1 MLKNYLNRK
10 EQIIISA
17 IEIMDERGT
26 NGLTMK
32 EIAHRQGVTEP
43 AIYRHFK
50 SKQEVILTIL
60 ERTAVFDEGLFNT
73 ILQNNISA
81 LGAVHFF
88 IESYTTYYESYPE
101 LITIFFSFDAY
112 RYDQE
117 TMQMMQ
123 AIHEQR
129 EAFLCQVIEEGIA
142 AGRINQTMNASQYA
156 KLLMGQVWATLYH
169 WKMNYCQGSVKQEMM
184 MNIEWILERMK
195 GLQKEERRD

>member
-1 MLKNYLNRK
+1 MFKHYLNRK

-32 EIAHRQGVTEP
+32 EISIRQGVTEP

-50 SKQEVILTIL
+50 NKQEVILTIL

-81 LGAVHFF
+81 LGSVHFF

-101 LITIFFSFDAY
+101 LITIVFSFDAY
-112 RYDQE
+112 RYEQE
-117 TMQMMQ
+117 TMEMMQ
-123 AIHEQR
+123 AIIEQR
-129 EAFLCQVIEEGIA
+129 EAFLCRVIEEGMA
-142 AGRINQTMNASQYA
+142 DGTINQSMNASQYA
-156 KLLMGQVWATLYH
+156 KLLMGQIWSVLYH
-169 WKMNYCQGSVKQEMM
+169 WKMNHCQGSVKQEMM
-184 MNIEWILERMK
+184 LNINWILERMK
-195 GLQKEERRD
+195 GSE